1 MDSKEPYTALERLL
15 QHQRDALI
23 AGWREAFERSAL
35 RVPRPGVC
43 DQLEPLV
50 RSMLEGLRLA
60 LPGPSA
66 QPPGQPRDAAAAR
79 DRDPAGPEPDAA
91 GLEPGPGDED
101 PWSVLQ
107 APGAPGLRELE
118 RTVAFA
124 GATMAASGMSGFDV
138 AALFLALRDVFAG
151 RLDRRGVRGLAPLFE
166 WLAALAQDALA
177 TARAMAAQ
185 ERMREQLGQGTP
197 VVLITPRVPAA
208 LLVGTPDHQVL
219 DAVFGRLVLL
229 VVRTAAPSAIVDAS
243 GLTDPAS
250 PAVLTSLRRL
260 AGHDKIAGTADLLAV
275 GLSKEHAGTWQHMA
289 EEAGAVLRP
298 VPRFRDAVTQALRRL
313 DLAIVARPDP
323 AEAGPPGD

>member
-15 QHQRDALI
+15 QHQMDALI

-60 LPGPSA
+60 LPAP
-66 QPPGQPRDAAAAR
+66 AR
-79 DRDPAGPEPDAA
+79 DRDVAGPEPDVA
-91 GLEPGPGDED
+91 GTEPDVAGPEPGPGPGPGDED

-107 APGAPGLRELE
+107 APGAPSLRELE

-166 WLAALAQDALA
+166 WLGALAQDALA
-177 TARAMAAQ
+177 TARAMAGQ

-197 VVLITPRVPAA
+197 VVLVTPRVPAA
-208 LLVGTPDHQVL
+208 LLVGTPDHHVL

-243 GLTDPAS
+243 GLADPAS

-260 AGHDKIAGTADLLAV
+260 AGHDKIAGTADILAV
-275 GLSKEHAGTWQHMA
+275 GLSKEHAGTWQRAA

-323 AEAGPPGD
+323 AGARPPGD